1 MDFLRRQK
9 ISSLNRQLSNNK
21 AKQLSDNKARQ
32 LSDNKK
38 TKKLELSDKKHDIS
52 ICKGIESKQFPTNS
66 SLKIQF
72 IFDKLLE
79 ETQNSII
86 INLKDVQD
94 KSYILLSS
102 DLKRMYLM
110 MLFICKY
117 KIKPG
122 FVRYSISNSLNPFTN
137 TNTKTSNNFY
147 YIIFKSDKFQLLKN
161 AILRKHINLYDF
173 KKALNQF
180 LKSYSVLN
188 KKYGFIYNNINSDSL
203 AVNELNKQKYII
215 MFDYT
220 YSYDSSTKST
230 HTKKY
235 NKEYYEMKK
244 MYELNDISEKSEGNY
259 DIICLI
265 FLINICNSYLNEI
278 PKELT
283 LNQDDIKFFNN
294 NYHLYDKLNY
304 LLKKDLLK
312 IL

>member
-1 MDFLRRQK
+1 MDFLRRRK
-9 ISSLNRQLSNNK
+9 ISSLNR
-21 AKQLSDNKARQ
+21 QLSDNKARQ
-32 LSDNKK
+32 LSDNKARQLSNNKK
-38 TKKLELSDKKHDIS
+38 TKKLELSNKKHNIS
-52 ICKGIESKQFPTNS
+52 ICKEIESKHFPINS

-72 IFDKLLE
+72 IFDKLLQ

-86 INLKDVQD
+86 INLKDIQG

-122 FVRYSISNSLNPFTN
+122 FVRYSISNNLNPFS
-137 TNTKTSNNFY
+137 NTKASNNFY

-180 LKSYSVLN
+180 LKSYSTLN
-188 KKYGFIYNNINSDSL
+188 KKYGFIYNNISSDSL
-203 AVNELNKQKYII
+203 VVNKLNKQKHII

-220 YSYDSSTKST
+220 YSYDSITKNT

-244 MYELNDISEKSEGNY
+244 MYQLNDISEKSEGNY
-259 DIICLI
+259 DIICII

-283 LNQDDIKFFNN
+283 LDQDDIKFFNN
-294 NYHLYDKLNY
+294 NYHLYDKLNH